1 MAPNAKLT
9 CRFTPHSEARTCYAR
24 RRRSPQDFAA
34 GGTWAQ
40 EFAGAG
46 GAGDAWADQFAAG
59 LDGGEWAEQVAR
71 DADAGAAAADGV
83 EVDVGA
89 AGEYVFAADNPFM
102 QARRPCCRMRSL
114 IRPECLSRRAWARQA
129 SARTGC
135 GQPVCAGAL
144 SC

>member
-1 MAPNAKLT
+1 M
-9 CRFTPHSEARTCYAR
+9 CRAR
-24 RRRSPQDFAA
+24 RRCALQDFAA

-59 LDGGEWAEQVAR
+59 LDGGEWAEQFAR

-102 QARRPCCRMRSL
+102 QARRPNCL
-114 IRPECLSRRAWARQA
+114 IKSPNRLERLLHPHVEARALAAPTCGSEAWRA
-129 SARTGC
+129 SAC
-135 GQPVCAGAL
+135 V
-144 SC
+144 